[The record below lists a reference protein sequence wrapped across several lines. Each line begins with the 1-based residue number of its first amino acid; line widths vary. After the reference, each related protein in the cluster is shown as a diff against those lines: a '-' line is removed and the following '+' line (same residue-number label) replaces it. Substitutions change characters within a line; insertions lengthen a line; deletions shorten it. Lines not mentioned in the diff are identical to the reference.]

1 MRAGVSRRLS
11 SPRSAPSAESS
22 APAARS
28 AAARSTRP
36 EGEGSSS
43 STRRGWIWVMA
54 AWRPAAPVPYPGVV
68 SGSPRLVC
76 LHHLAQ
82 PFLGLAERPLRAA
95 GLELDERRLA
105 EGDPLP
111 ALAEADGI
119 LTLGGSESVLDVA
132 GDPTLS
138 AEAALLREAAAAGL
152 PALRA

>member
-11 SPRSAPSAESS
+11 SPRSAPSAGRRW
-22 APAARS
+22 PAARS

-36 EGEGSSS
+36 DGEGSSS

-54 AWRPAAPVPYPGVV
+54 AWRPAARVPYPGVM
-68 SGSPRLVC
+68 SGSPRLAC

-82 PFLGLAERPLRAA
+82 PFLGQAERPLRAA

-111 ALAEADGI
+111 ALGE
-119 LTLGGSESVLDVA
+119 V
-132 GDPTLS
+132 
-138 AEAALLREAAAAGL
+138 
-152 PALRA
+152 